1 MLEVAKRRLSIIG
14 MAGIYQTELPVVPC
28 LGSLDVL
35 IDGYTMSAINVH
47 AIPMQAVIITA
58 VAMV

>member
-1 MLEVAKRRLSIIG
+1 MLEVAKRMPSIIG
-14 MAGIYQTELPVVPC
+14 LAGIYQTELPVVSC
-28 LGSLDVL
+28 VGSLDVL
-35 IDGYTMSAINVH
+35 IDGYTMNTISVQ

>member
-1 MLEVAKRRLSIIG
+1 MDVDKRMLSVIG
-14 MAGIYQTELPVVPC
+14 AAEIYQTELPVMSC

>member
-1 MLEVAKRRLSIIG
+1 MLEVAKRMLSIIE
-14 MAGIYQTELPVVPC
+14 MAGIYQTELPVVSC

-35 IDGYTMSAINVH
+35 IDGYTISAINVH

>member
-1 MLEVAKRRLSIIG
+1 MHSAYHLLAV
-14 MAGIYQTELPVVPC
+14 IYQTALPVMSY

-35 IDGYTMSAINVH
+35 IDGYTINTISVQ

>member
-1 MLEVAKRRLSIIG
+1 MGVDKRMLSIIG
-14 MAGIYQTELPVVPC
+14 TAGIYQTELPVVSC

-35 IDGYTMSAINVH
+35 IDGYTISAINVH